1 MIRSP
6 RLPPLNSLRA
16 FWVVMRHGS
25 FRGAAEEL
33 LISPQAVSQQIQLLE
48 ESLKITLFRR
58 RGRLIE
64 PTDQAALLAPFVQAG
79 FHELTEGVARV
90 TRANNRKR
98 ININVSPYFA
108 MHYLMARLDRFS
120 KQMPDADLRLTT
132 MVTLPDFTA
141 DEVDVSIQWGFGE
154 WKDLDITL
162 LVRDPKIICCTPEL
176 ARHIRKPEDL
186 LTQTLLHPVLAHDMW
201 NTVLRHLQVD
211 VPLQTNSVQLLDAA
225 TLRRAAIAG
234 MGVGLVS
241 DLHAHADL
249 AAGRL
254 VAPLGVEALA
264 AMDPA
269 ETPGFYLVLPRS
281 HKRVATIEAFSN
293 WVKTE
298 QWDKEPTVDFDESL
312 GLTPTLPVRPR
323 A

>member
-1 MIRSP
+1 MTRSP
-6 RLPPLNSLRA
+6 RLPPLNALRA

-79 FHELTEGVARV
+79 FDELTEGVQRV
-90 TRANNRKR
+90 TRASSRKR

-108 MHYLMARLDRFS
+108 MHYLMARLERFS

-154 WKDLDITL
+154 WKDLDTTL
-162 LVRDPKIICCTPEL
+162 LVRDPKIICCTPAL
-176 ARHIRKPEDL
+176 ARTIHAPEDL
-186 LTQTLLHPVLAHDMW
+186 LTHTLLHPVMARGLW
-201 NTVLRHLQVD
+201 NTVLQHLGMD
-211 VPLQTNSVQLLDAA
+211 VTLQTGSLQLLDAA

-254 VAPLGVEALA
+254 VAPLGVDALDG
-264 AMDPA
+264 MDPA
-269 ETPGFYLVLPRS
+269 QMPGFYLVLPRS
-281 HKRVATIEAFSN
+281 HKRVATIEAFSR
-293 WVKTE
+293 WVKAE
-298 QWDKEPTVDFDESL
+298 RWDQEPVCDFD
-312 GLTPTLPVRPR
+312 TDCV
-323 A
+323 